1 MEELQELCAKKPELK
16 KYLDD
21 KLFPTLTEALQALL
35 EEQEF
40 TEKRRSAGEDL
51 PKIQPILF
59 LAQYLMRHN
68 PNA

>member
-1 MEELQELCAKKPELK
+1 MEELQQLCTEKPELK
-16 KYLDD
+16 QYLDE
-21 KLFPTLTEALQALL
+21 KLFPTLTDALQALL

-40 TEKRRSAGEDL
+40 TEKRRSAGENL

-68 PNA
+68 PNP